1 MGLTGNKG
9 EWSEIYVLLRLLAD
23 GRIYAADEN
32 LQRLENV
39 YFPILKIIR
48 EEKNKETKLETHEY
62 DLKEP
67 GKVQI
72 FFKKII
78 DRMAFFVQE
87 NRFFDA

>member
-32 LQRLENV
+32 LRRLEKV

-48 EEKNKETKLETHEY
+48 EEKDKE
-62 DLKEP
+62 KE
-67 GKVQI
+67 KVE
-72 FFKKII
+72 II
-78 DRMAFFVQE
+78 LM
-87 NRFFDA
+87 NLH

>member
-48 EEKNKETKLETHEY
+48 EEKK
-62 DLKEP
+62 
-67 GKVQI
+67 KVGN
-72 FFKKII
+72 
-78 DRMAFFVQE
+78 A
-87 NRFFDA
+87 

>member
-39 YFPILKIIR
+39 YFQFLRLFVKRRIKR
-48 EEKNKETKLETHEY
+48 KSWK
-62 DLKEP
+62 
-67 GKVQI
+67 
-72 FFKKII
+72 
-78 DRMAFFVQE
+78 RM
-87 NRFFDA
+87 NTI